1 MGSRVASPHDRRTDP
16 KARVGSLREDDVKN
30 DVAYVA
36 ILIAFFAVA
45 ALFVIACDKIIGPDE
60 MALRQGEPVT
70 SEPEP
75 IDEAA
80 AA

>member
-1 MGSRVASPHDRRTDP
+1 
-16 KARVGSLREDDVKN
+16 VKN

-60 MALRQGEPVT
+60 IALRLGEDGT
-70 SEPEP
+70 AEPEP
-75 IDEAA
+75 IDEVKAA
-80 AA
+80 

>member
-1 MGSRVASPHDRRTDP
+1 M
-16 KARVGSLREDDVKN
+16 KN

-75 IDEAA
+75 IDEVKAA
-80 AA
+80 

>member
-1 MGSRVASPHDRRTDP
+1 MIDRRAR
-16 KARVGSLREDDVKN
+16 KAGSFRREVDVKN